1 MASDTSPSEALES
14 FNFENVKQL
23 EKNLSKLLVMGNIEM
38 KKVRSYGGNLA
49 LALSH
54 NKLTDP
60 LKIKERSLEKKLLK
74 AYIKGQP
81 FIRTYPKGLAG
92 NFEVHRVPVKFN

>member
-1 MASDTSPSEALES
+1 MGSEIQPIINEFS
-14 FNFENVKQL
+14 NHERFENEIKL
-23 EKNLSKLLVMGNIEM
+23 KLMYMEKLKV

-54 NKLTDP
+54 NKLTSVV
-60 LKIKERSLEKKLLK
+60 KIKERSLEKKLLK

-81 FIRTYPKGLAG
+81 FIRTYPKGITGA
-92 NFEVHRVPVKFN
+92 FEVHRVPVKFN